1 MKIDLNQIKEL
12 RSLTGAGVVDAKD
25 ALGEANGD
33 IKAAINVLRKQG
45 KATAAK
51 KSDRTTGEGVVAS
64 YIHSNNKIA
73 VIVSLLC
80 ETDFVARNEK
90 FQQLAKDIALHIA
103 ATDPLVVNPEDVPE
117 DEVANERKLALELA
131 ESEGKPKDIQEK
143 IVAGKLKK
151 FSEERALMTQAF
163 VKDPDKTIADLVH
176 AAVSELGENISIKDF
191 SRISI

>member
-1 MKIDLNQIKEL
+1 MKIDLDQIKEL

-25 ALGEANGD
+25 ALGEADGD
-33 IKAAINVLRKQG
+33 IKEAINVLRKQG

-131 ESEGKPKDIQEK
+131 ESEGKPKNIQEK

-151 FSEERALMTQAF
+151 FSEEKALMTQAF